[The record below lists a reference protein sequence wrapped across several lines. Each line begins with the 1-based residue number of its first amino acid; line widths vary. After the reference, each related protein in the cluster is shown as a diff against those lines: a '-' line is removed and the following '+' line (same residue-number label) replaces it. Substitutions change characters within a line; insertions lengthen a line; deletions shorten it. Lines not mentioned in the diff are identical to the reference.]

1 MSLNALECKFG
12 NWSLYHVVSTV
23 ILFKASEFHSPSF
36 ATCSRPHSGSK
47 SSFRKCIQTPD
58 NANYPTLP
66 QSDPREYQWPFSSKG
81 RHFVAIVNEA
91 WRPRDVVAWNQ
102 GIKMNQEHQAMQ
114 MKVPKYFRWQGRT
127 LPPASAVQASDPS
140 NSPKISYKHMHVYEI
155 ALAASR
161 FLKDIYPK
169 PLEQLGLTQCS
180 LAHAN
185 AKEHFHTV
193 CISSIPL
200 LSGNLRDEKRWKKN
214 RSQRSRNSISS
225 HEKGGKK
232 LPDGKARIG
241 S

>member
-1 MSLNALECKFG
+1 MS
-12 NWSLYHVVSTV
+12 S
-23 ILFKASEFHSPSF
+23 ILPRLLHAP
-36 ATCSRPHSGSK
+36 RPHSGSK

-102 GIKMNQEHQAMQ
+102 GIKMNQEHQAM
-114 MKVPKYFRWQGRT
+114 KVPKYFRWQGRT
-127 LPPASAVQASDPS
+127 LPPASCCSSFRPFKLSENIIQTHARIW
-140 NSPKISYKHMHVYEI
+140 NSSCC
-155 ALAASR
+155 
-161 FLKDIYPK
+161 LKVFKGYIPK
-169 PLEQLGLTQCS
+169 PLEQLVLTQCS